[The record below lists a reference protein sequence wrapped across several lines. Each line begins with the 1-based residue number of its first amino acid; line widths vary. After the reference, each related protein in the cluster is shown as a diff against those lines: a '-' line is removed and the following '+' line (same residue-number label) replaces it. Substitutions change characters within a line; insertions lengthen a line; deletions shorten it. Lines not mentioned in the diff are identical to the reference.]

1 MKRTVLTGASLLA
14 VALHTPAGASDR
26 AALVAREVSGATA
39 GLTALYRELHAA
51 PELSFQEVATAARLA
66 ARMRALGF
74 DVTEGVGRTGVVAV
88 LRNGDGPVVLL
99 RTDLD
104 ALPIAEATGLPY
116 ASTATGRGPSGEPAP
131 AMHACGHDVHMT
143 SWLGAATVLVGLKSH
158 WRGTLVMIGQPA
170 EEIGEG
176 AQAMLADGLL
186 TRFPRPDYALA
197 LHDMP
202 DLPSGVVAISPGP
215 VAASAD
221 SVDVRFFGRGGHGAQ
236 PHTTVD
242 PIVVAARFVV
252 AIQTLVSR
260 ENDPFDPAVVTVGA
274 FHAGSKHNI
283 IPAEA
288 HLQLTVRAY
297 REEVRQRLLDGIRRV
312 ARAEA
317 EAAGAPQPPDVTV
330 SQGTPPT
337 RNDESLAGRIAAA
350 LRRDLGEARVVPQRP
365 IMAAEDFSLYG
376 RAGIPAVMM
385 WLGATAP
392 ERLEGA
398 RSGGPP
404 VPPLHSPQFAPDADA
419 TVAGGASALALAALE
434 LFAQR

>member
-1 MKRTVLTGASLLA
+1 MNRTVLTGATLLA
-14 VALHTPAGASDR
+14 VSLHVPAGAGER
-26 AALVAREVSGATA
+26 AALVAREVNATA
-39 GLTALYRELHAA
+39 AALAATYRELHAA
-51 PELSFQEVATAARLA
+51 PELSFQERATAASLA
-66 ARMRALGF
+66 RRMRALGF
-74 DVTEGVGRTGVVAV
+74 EVTENVGRTGLVAV

-116 ASTATGRGPSGEPAP
+116 ASTATGTGPTGEPVP
-131 AMHACGHDVHMT
+131 VMHACGHDVHMT
-143 SWLGAATVLVGLKSH
+143 SWLGAATVLAALEGS
-158 WRGTLVMIGQPA
+158 WRGTLVMIAQPA

-176 AQAMLADGLL
+176 AEAMLADGLF
-186 TRFPRPDYALA
+186 TRFPRPDFALA

-242 PIVVAARFVV
+242 PIVIASRFVLAV
-252 AIQTLVSR
+252 QTLVSR

-297 REEVRQRLLDGIRRV
+297 RDDVRRRLLDGIRRI

-317 EAAGAPQPPDVTV
+317 EAAGAPRPPEVTA

-337 RNDESLAGRIAAA
+337 HNDEALAGRIAAA
-350 LRRDLGEARVVPQRP
+350 LRRDLGEARVVAQRP

-376 RAGIPAVMM
+376 RAGVPAVMM

-392 ERLEGA
+392 ERLERARAGGA
-398 RSGGPP
+398 P
-404 VPPLHSPQFAPDADA
+404 VPPLHSPQFAPDVEA
-419 TVAGGASALALAALE
+419 TVAGGATALALAALE
-434 LFAQR
+434 LLAAR

>member
-1 MKRTVLTGASLLA
+1 
-14 VALHTPAGASDR
+14 
-26 AALVAREVSGATA
+26 
-39 GLTALYRELHAA
+39 
-51 PELSFQEVATAARLA
+51 
-66 ARMRALGF
+66 
-74 DVTEGVGRTGVVAV
+74 RTGLVAV

-104 ALPIAEATGLPY
+104 ALPILEASGLPY
-116 ASTATGRGPSGEPAP
+116 ASAATGAGPSGEPVP

-143 SWLGAATVLVGLKSH
+143 SWLGAATALAALRDR
-158 WRGTLVMIGQPA
+158 WRGTVVMIGQPA

-176 AQAMLADGLL
+176 AEAMLADGLF
-186 TRFPRPDYALA
+186 TRFPRPDFALA

-202 DLPSGVVAISPGP
+202 DLPSGVVAIAPGP

-242 PIVVAARFVV
+242 PIVVASRFVV
-252 AIQTLVSR
+252 AVQTLVSR

-297 REEVRQRLLDGIRRV
+297 REEVRRRLLDGIRRV

-317 EAAGAPQPPDVTV
+317 EAAGAPQPPEVTV
-330 SQGTPPT
+330 AQGTPPT
-337 RNDESLAGRIAAA
+337 RNDEALAARIGAA
-350 LRRDLGEARVVPQRP
+350 LRRDLGEGRVVAQRP

-376 RAGIPAVMM
+376 RAGVPAVMM

-392 ERLEGA
+392 KRLERA
-398 RSGGPP
+398 RAGGPP
-404 VPPLHSPQFAPDADA
+404 VPPLHSPQFAPDAEA
-419 TVAGGASALALAALE
+419 TFTGGATALALAALE
-434 LFAQR
+434 LLAAR